1 MYGFSSLMK
10 QNKKAKICFVIYI
23 AGFFFKIFPIMKCL
37 RSKKRQ
43 KSPVTTTYSR
53 TGRARV
59 GCGGGG
65 RRVPAPPNPVS
76 CKRTSGVEHNVV
88 LSLNILAFSWSVIA
102 VFYHLQQIETS
113 LLVIR
118 VDGLHFNLI
127 ALSFRLQRGGIQ
139 VADLIDMV
147 VFPVNPL
154 TDFGVDLAELWHLR
168 CSTQTLISM
177 GITFEHLI
185 AAIT

>member
-1 MYGFSSLMK
+1 M
-10 QNKKAKICFVIYI
+10 
-23 AGFFFKIFPIMKCL
+23 
-37 RSKKRQ
+37 
-43 KSPVTTTYSR
+43 
-53 TGRARV
+53 
-59 GCGGGG
+59 
-65 RRVPAPPNPVS
+65 
-76 CKRTSGVEHNVV
+76 